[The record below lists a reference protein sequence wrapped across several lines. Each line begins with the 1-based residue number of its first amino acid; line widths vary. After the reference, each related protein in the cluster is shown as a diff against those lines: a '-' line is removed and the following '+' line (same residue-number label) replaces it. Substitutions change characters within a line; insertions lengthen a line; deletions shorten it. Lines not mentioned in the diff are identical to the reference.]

1 MVQLVVTLILF
12 VMLSV
17 LAFWKEAAV
26 PFMVAGAVG
35 LATAFYWYDTYT
47 NNFGL
52 AVSLVL
58 LALSLYY
65 LAVAFRAMFIRVTRS
80 EGADED

>member
-47 NNFGL
+47 NTFGM
-52 AVSLVL
+52 AVSLALV
-58 LALSLYY
+58 ALSLYY
-65 LAVAFRAMFIRVTRS
+65 MATAFRSMYGRRS
-80 EGADED
+80 GEKDE

>member
-1 MVQLVVTLILF
+1 MNQLGITLALFIMVSF
-12 VMLSV
+12 

-35 LATAFYWYDTYT
+35 LATAFYWYDTFT
-47 NNFGL
+47 NTFGL
-52 AVSLVL
+52 AISLVL

-65 LAVAFRAMFIRVTRS
+65 MATAFRAMFGRRAG
-80 EGADED
+80 ERDEEN